1 MTIESKNFIAS
12 EKDIE
17 TLAGEIL
24 DADQTAASRRGIYLK
39 AAVATFQAEVKS
51 PPRQRNVDAKRLTSA
66 EIEEH
71 LKVFEDIATRFHAAV
86 MRVAEATVPAPDA
99 LLLRRRTTF
108 SRSALST
115 IRGYIRAGNDL
126 RAVAAH
132 KVTKGA
138 LATPM
143 RKRKPSVDQLG
154 RRAGNLASEL
164 QKIAKRLVATDRAVA
179 LELLRPMLQ
188 QLAIAAGMDR
198 GAHSSARRDSRRGAT
213 AAAAA
218 N

>member
-1 MTIESKNFIAS
+1 MTIESKNFIAN

-24 DADQTAASRRGIYLK
+24 DADQTASSRRGVYFKSAI
-39 AAVATFQAEVKS
+39 ATLQFELKS
-51 PPRQRNVDAKRLTSA
+51 PPRQRTTPTVRLQA
-66 EIEEH
+66 DEIDKH
-71 LKVFEDIATRFHAAV
+71 LKVFEALATRFHAAV
-86 MRVAEATVPAPDA
+86 VRKAEATLTTPDA
-99 LLLRRRTTF
+99 FLLRRKTRF
-108 SRSALST
+108 SHSALST
-115 IRGYIRAGNDL
+115 IRGYIRGGNDI
-126 RAVAAH
+126 RGVAAH
-132 KVTKGA
+132 KATKGA

-143 RKRKPSVDQLG
+143 RKRKPSVDQLQ

-164 QKIAKRLVATDRAVA
+164 QKIAKRLVAADRAVA

-198 GAHSSARRDSRRGAT
+198 GAKFSGRRDSRRGA
-213 AAAAA
+213 AASAA